1 MLALGIAIGLERAAA
16 ICIDAQRQQDVLTGD
31 PVEAIDAAM
40 KISAYARAWREA
52 SEEEA
57 TVCMPAAPASRSTDR
72 RRGALGQPRSDSA
85 RVELGSYV
93 RRGLRGAEQR
103 KMPRLQQRGMVSAPA

>member
-1 MLALGIAIGLERAAA
+1 MGLERAAS
-16 ICIDAQRQQDVLTGD
+16 ICVALNRDQEILTGGFA
-31 PVEAIDAAM
+31 EAIDAAM
-40 KISAYARAWREA
+40 KIRAYARAWREA

-57 TVCMPAAPASRSTDR
+57 PVTMPAPSSRTADR